1 MVENE
6 NLKST
11 TIKSLIW
18 KFFERIGAQVIQFV
32 ISVILARI
40 LMPEEYGTI
49 ALITVFVTIA
59 NVFIQNGLPSALVR
73 KVNADD
79 LDESSVFY
87 CNLFISVVLY
97 LILFFTA
104 PLIADFYE
112 MPVLT
117 SILRVL
123 SITIIIGSYNSMQNA
138 ILAKK
143 MLFKRLF
150 ISSFSSVLLSGI
162 IGIVMALS
170 DFGVWAIVAQQIS
183 SVAITSIVMTFTVKW
198 RPKLKFSFKRL
209 KSLYSFGWKLLASGL
224 LETIYNNIYS
234 LIIGK
239 KYSEADLAYWNK
251 GQSFPSL
258 LVDNINGSVNSV
270 MYPVYSKNQD
280 DKVALKA
287 MVRRSIKLSAYFV
300 FPMMIG
306 LAVCAE
312 SVIRLLLGENWLFCV
327 PYLQG
332 WCVCYMFMP
341 VHTAN
346 LQVYNALGR
355 SDVYLVLEIIKK
367 VLGIAVLIATIPF
380 GLGWMM
386 IGKIGVSILSSIIN
400 AFPNIKILK
409 YSVFEQVKDLLPIIL
424 TTALMG
430 GIVYCVSLIKIHY
443 VIVMLIQIVV
453 GIAVYIIISA
463 LTKQESWLYC
473 WNYVKIIVRK
483 IKDRKNIVSESG
495 SSNSGNKEA
504 IGNNDC
510 NSAKAKGE
518 SASCN
523 KDQNEKEEENN

>member
-150 ISSFSSVLLSGI
+150 ISSFSSVLLSSFVGERTCR
-162 IGIVMALS
+162 LR
-170 DFGVWAIVAQQIS
+170 
-183 SVAITSIVMTFTVKW
+183 VK
-198 RPKLKFSFKRL
+198 
-209 KSLYSFGWKLLASGL
+209 
-224 LETIYNNIYS
+224 LE
-234 LIIGK
+234 
-239 KYSEADLAYWNK
+239 W
-251 GQSFPSL
+251 
-258 LVDNINGSVNSV
+258 
-270 MYPVYSKNQD
+270 
-280 DKVALKA
+280 
-287 MVRRSIKLSAYFV
+287 
-300 FPMMIG
+300 
-306 LAVCAE
+306 
-312 SVIRLLLGENWLFCV
+312 
-327 PYLQG
+327 
-332 WCVCYMFMP
+332 
-341 VHTAN
+341 
-346 LQVYNALGR
+346 
-355 SDVYLVLEIIKK
+355 
-367 VLGIAVLIATIPF
+367 
-380 GLGWMM
+380 
-386 IGKIGVSILSSIIN
+386 
-400 AFPNIKILK
+400 
-409 YSVFEQVKDLLPIIL
+409 
-424 TTALMG
+424 
-430 GIVYCVSLIKIHY
+430 
-443 VIVMLIQIVV
+443 
-453 GIAVYIIISA
+453 
-463 LTKQESWLYC
+463 
-473 WNYVKIIVRK
+473 
-483 IKDRKNIVSESG
+483 
-495 SSNSGNKEA
+495 
-504 IGNNDC
+504 
-510 NSAKAKGE
+510 
-518 SASCN
+518 
-523 KDQNEKEEENN
+523 